1 MIKQGF
7 ILVEVLIALVISS
20 MLTGVL
26 FLTIS
31 QISVGVRSVDNV
43 MSVHTRALIAIRQ
56 LERDIAGAMLLQE
69 KITKNFFSQVK
80 DDNSQLLT
88 FITNNPLQQWQG
100 SSVTPRLVRVTYR
113 LVADKTVSK
122 NKQKQYILTRQEST
136 DLTFEPKT
144 KTADDNDTKKKAR
157 VYEMIDGIASFKT
170 FYVAGDE
177 DDIAAWDS
185 DSKLDDGKKREHNQM
200 LPELV
205 TLELELADSMQIKHM
220 FKFDIPIQPDM
231 VPYKIQSAAAAD
243 TVKTPTQAQPAI

>member
-31 QISVGVRSVDNV
+31 QISSGVRAVDTV
-43 MSVHTRALIAIRQ
+43 MNVHTRALIALRQ
-56 LERDIAGAMLLQE
+56 LERDITGAMLLQE
-69 KITKNFFSQVK
+69 KITKNFFSQEK
-80 DDNSQLLT
+80 DDNCQLLT

-100 SSVTPRLVRVTYR
+100 SVGTPRVVRVTYR
-113 LVADKTVSK
+113 LVVDKTVKK
-122 NKQKQYILTRQEST
+122 NKEKQYILTRQEST
-136 DLTFEPKT
+136 DLLFEPKT
-144 KTADDNDTKKKAR
+144 KTADDTKKKAR

-170 FYVAGDE
+170 FYASGDE

-205 TLELELADSMQIKHM
+205 TVELELADGMQRKHM
-220 FKFDIPIQPDM
+220 FTCDIPIQPDM
-231 VPYKIQSAAAAD
+231 VPYKMQPAAAD
-243 TVKTPTQAQPAI
+243 TVKTSTQAQPAI